1 MRLGRPRK
9 PDSAAAAPPSGESW
23 SLEVQIHPSD
33 IRKRVRYLFLSRAQ
47 ITAWS
52 LLALLY
58 LGGLAVAVAVTPG
71 IVDGILNRQE
81 YQALAAERSRQGRR
95 LQELIGGLDRLEQ
108 RAGELDLRLQKVF
121 LAYRLS
127 MPAAPGKTGGLPAEE
142 VDSRSIYARI
152 IQHGE
157 SVRTR
162 AKRRLDALDASLRR
176 VGTFEATHPE
186 EVRSTPSIC
195 PLRGE
200 FVLVSPFG
208 NRRSPFTKE
217 MEHHP
222 GVDLAAPVETPV
234 HATADGVVAFAGEYP
249 LGRSA
254 VWWRH
259 GNLVMLEHGEGFVTV
274 YGHNNNIHVR
284 RGQKVRRGDL
294 LATVGKTG
302 WSPNPHLYYEVRRK
316 GADGVYRPVD
326 PLIYILDRRWP
337 NEERLLA
344 RAKAARPLQDFEP
357 LPSSVGK

>member
-1 MRLGRPRK
+1 MRLGRLRGPADA
-9 PDSAAAAPPSGESW
+9 PAAPPGESW

-58 LGGLAVAVAVTPG
+58 LGGLAVAAAVTPG

-81 YQALAAERSRQGRR
+81 YQALSAERSREGRR
-95 LQELIGGLDRLEQ
+95 LQELIGGLDQLEH
-108 RAGELDLRLQKVF
+108 RADELDVRLQKVF
-121 LAYRLS
+121 LAYKLP
-127 MPAAPGKTGGLPAEE
+127 MPPARRKGGEAPAEE
-142 VDSRSIYARI
+142 MDARSIDARNF
-152 IQHGE
+152 QHGE

-162 AKRRLDALDASLRR
+162 VRRRLDGIDDSLRR
-176 VGTFEATHPE
+176 VGDFETTHPE

-217 MEHHP
+217 MEQHP

-234 HATADGVVAFAGEYP
+234 HAAADGVVAFAGEYP

-259 GNLVMLEHGEGFVTV
+259 GNLVMLEHGTGFVTV
-274 YGHNNNIHVR
+274 YGHNHHIHVR
-284 RGQKVRRGDL
+284 QGQKVKRGDL

-344 RAKAARPLQDFEP
+344 RAKAARPLRDFEP

>member
-1 MRLGRPRK
+1 MRLGRLRGPVNT
-9 PDSAAAAPPSGESW
+9 PAASPGESW

-58 LGGLAVAVAVTPG
+58 LGGLAVAAAVTPG
-71 IVDGILNRQE
+71 IVGGIVNRQE
-81 YQALAAERSRQGRR
+81 YQELEAERSLLGRR
-95 LQELIGGLDRLEQ
+95 LQELMGNLDQLE
-108 RAGELDLRLQKVF
+108 RRTEELDVRIQKVF
-121 LAYRLS
+121 LAYRL
-127 MPAAPGKTGGLPAEE
+127 PAPAQRTVRESGAGT
-142 VDSRSIYARI
+142 DPRSIYARI

-157 SVRTR
+157 TVRNRTR
-162 AKRRLDALDASLRR
+162 RRLDAIEDSLRR
-176 VGTFEATHPE
+176 VGAFEAAHAG
-186 EVRSTPSIC
+186 EVRATPSIC

-208 NRRSPFTKE
+208 NRRSPFTRE
-217 MEHHP
+217 MEHHS

-234 HATADGVVAFAGEYP
+234 HAAADGVVAFAGEYP

-254 VWWRH
+254 VWWRQ
-259 GNLVMLEHGEGFVTV
+259 GNVVMLEHGEGFVTI
-274 YGHNNNIHVR
+274 YGHNHHIHVR
-284 RGQKVRRGDL
+284 QGQQVRRGDL

-302 WSPNPHLYYEVRRK
+302 WSPNPHLHYEVRRK

-344 RAKAARPLQDFEP
+344 RAKVARPLEDFEP
-357 LPSSVGK
+357 LPSSVGN

>member
-1 MRLGRPRK
+1 MRLGRLRRAG
-9 PDSAAAAPPSGESW
+9 SAPAAPPSGESW

-52 LLALLY
+52 LLALVY
-58 LGGLAVAVAVTPG
+58 LGGLAVAAAVTPG
-71 IVDGILNRQE
+71 IVGGILNRQE
-81 YQALAAERSRQGRR
+81 YQALAAERSREGRK
-95 LQELIGGLDRLEQ
+95 LQELIGGLDQLEQ
-108 RAGELDLRLQKVF
+108 RAGDLDVRLQKVF
-121 LAYRLS
+121 LAYRLP
-127 MPAAPGKTGGLPAEE
+127 MPAARSKGSGFPAEE
-142 VDSRSIYARI
+142 MDSRSIYARI
-152 IQHGE
+152 AEHGE
-157 SVRTR
+157 GVRTR
-162 AKRRLDALDASLRR
+162 VRRRLDGIDASLRR
-176 VGTFEATHPE
+176 VGAFETTHPE
-186 EVRSTPSIC
+186 EVRNTPSIC

-217 MEHHP
+217 MELHP
-222 GVDLAAPVETPV
+222 GVDLAAAVETPV

-259 GNLVMLEHGEGFVTV
+259 GNLVMLEHGAGFVTV
-274 YGHNNNIHVR
+274 YGHNNNVHVR
-284 RGQKVRRGDL
+284 QGQKVRRGDL